1 MRPWIKFNITLFT
14 DPRVDAIASAI
25 ASHAARYIMDAQ
37 HAKDLFGVTE
47 SVTCHALRDVTVTAL
62 LRIFIAGNEHTT
74 DGIFR
79 HVSSIAY
86 LDLLAGITGMGAA
99 MQKVGWALF
108 DKATQTITLV
118 NFLEYNSPGKNGQ
131 RTVSKEAER
140 KRKER
145 ERKRQASETSGSETS
160 SSGRDMSRG
169 QESDSHVTSSISI
182 SISNSESESES
193 ESKIRTG
200 SADVSSAL
208 DSGSGQ
214 PPPPA
219 DRDPLGTL
227 KKRINDLRPAW
238 TKAPHWSGEE
248 EQVLFEARHNLF
260 AIEEQDW
267 LILGW
272 FFKWVTTAAN
282 TGTQNAVQATTRRHQ
297 FVRELASYLDRATTA
312 WKQERCPKLGDATKP
327 SSKPKPKPKPAPM
340 PEERATA
347 SSFAASLAAHGG
359 QPPPAR
365 PTSVA
370 DHLLNDLGIQPRTLP
385 PPDFDSPAYKALVA
399 AQTQQTAHT
408 ASAA

>member
-1 MRPWIKFNITLFT
+1 MPPWIKIRADLES
-14 DPRVDAIASAI
+14 DPRVHTMAAHIAQTAPG
-25 ASHAARYIMDAQ
+25 YILTTQ
-37 HAKDLFGVTE
+37 AKDLFGNVANTVTRN
-47 SVTCHALRDVTVTAL
+47 ALRDVTIMGLSRVWFA
-62 LRIFIAGNEHTT
+62 ANEHTT

-79 HVSSIAY
+79 HATLDY
-86 LDLLAGITGMGAA
+86 LDTLAQLPGFGEA
-99 MQKVGWALF
+99 MQLVGYAIH
-108 DKATQTITLV
+108 DPAARTLTLP
-118 NFLEYNSPGKNGQ
+118 NFSDWNSPNKNGERGKSTGAKRQ
-131 RTVSKEAER
+131 ADYRKRMKEAEE
-140 KRKER
+140 KAA
-145 ERKRQASETSGSETS
+145 QAK
-160 SSGRDMSRG
+160 SSGE
-169 QESDSHVTSSISI
+169 QTPPLKKKESDASRDVTSDVTPSISS
-182 SISNSESESES
+182 SISNSNSDSE
-193 ESKIRTG
+193 IRTG

-248 EQVLFEARHNLF
+248 EQALFEARHNLF

-327 SSKPKPKPKPAPM
+327 AATPKPPPS
-340 PEERATA
+340 PEQQPTGPTDIFRKLA
-347 SSFAASLAAHGG
+347 SDLGI
-359 QPPPAR
+359 PAR
-365 PTSVA
+365 PESTPPASPTPA
-370 DHLLNDLGIQPRTLP
+370 RTLP
-385 PPDFDSPAYKALVA
+385 PPDFDSPAYQALVA

>member
-25 ASHAARYIMDAQ
+25 AAHAARYIMDAQ

-108 DKATQTITLV
+108 DKTTQTITLV

-145 ERKRQASETSGSETS
+145 ERKRLASGTSGSETS
-160 SSGRDMSRG
+160 GSGRDMSRG

-182 SISNSESESES
+182 SNSESESES
-193 ESKIRTG
+193 ESQIRTG
-200 SADVSSAL
+200 SAELQSAPAQGAGPAKSLPTPTEPLTIFTL
-208 DSGSGQ
+208 DAIK
-214 PPPPA
+214 P
-219 DRDPLGTL
+219 
-227 KKRINDLRPAW
+227 RIDALRPAW
-238 TKAPHWSGEE
+238 TKMPAWSYEDD
-248 EQVLFEARHNLF
+248 EALLKALPNLQ
-260 AIEEQDW
+260 ALESKDW
-267 LILGW
+267 LILGRYM
-272 FFKWVTTAAN
+272 KWANSTANQGRDSHKVTS
-282 TGTQNAVQATTRRHQ
+282 RRHL
-297 FVRELASYLDRATTA
+297 FLTELPSYLDRATA
-312 WKQERCPKLGDATKP
+312 HWKQSGSPRLDDATKP
-327 SSKPKPKPKPAPM
+327 AAKPKPPPS
-340 PEERATA
+340 PEHQPTGATDVFRQLA
-347 SSFAASLAAHGG
+347 S
-359 QPPPAR
+359 
-365 PTSVA
+365 
-370 DHLLNDLGIQPRTLP
+370 DLGIKPLP
-385 PPDFDSPAYKALVA
+385 TPTSTA
-399 AQTQQTAHT
+399 A
-408 ASAA
+408 